1 VAIVLVIVIVAAGL
15 ACAVLA
21 RGRQD
26 LQRRLHAATD
36 EQRQAE
42 DRLAAL
48 TAERDQLR
56 ESQEWFAAANARAM
70 ADVERQRERA
80 DELERRERDR
90 EAAERAAEAAGVTA
104 NGAPGGAGPDSDGV
118 WLLLLAQIARRWGA
132 MVGVPPAGRAVTDGS
147 AADQLREAV
156 ARETERLRE
165 EVGVDVEVVVALP
178 DDPGAPRLGDNPAD
192 RVPAL
197 LAAVE
202 LLGVLAA
209 SAQQV
214 TVTIGSDLVL
224 VGEGWY
230 DDGELAA
237 VRDRAAAAGAAVGPV
252 VADEEAE
259 RAQVVVRAS
268 DGAAVPATGA

>member
-1 VAIVLVIVIVAAGL
+1 VAIVLVIVIVAAAL

-42 DRLAAL
+42 ERLAAL

-80 DELERRERDR
+80 DELERLERDR
-90 EAAERAAEAAGVTA
+90 EAAERAAEAAGVAA
-104 NGAPGGAGPDSDGV
+104 NGAPGGAAPDGDGV